1 MSGKR
6 QEYDMLTWLFEQA
19 PDDDSRSLLLK
30 GFEESFEG
38 RSLGSLPEELLS
50 SIRRAGGGSLVLRVR
65 LGQPEAIT
73 QALTEITNADLDA
86 SARAALIG
94 VFGQI
99 KHQAAVPTLLNL
111 VKHDDSDQVVQASL
125 LALQSFESN
134 TIALT
139 VLEAYSTFN
148 EETQIAAQSL
158 LVSRETWLTMLLD
171 MIEMEI
177 IDADSISQES
187 VLKIVLFDNKELQAK
202 AEKHF
207 EK

>member
-1 MSGKR
+1 M
-6 QEYDMLTWLFEQA
+6 
-19 PDDDSRSLLLK
+19 
-30 GFEESFEG
+30 
-38 RSLGSLPEELLS
+38 
-50 SIRRAGGGSLVLRVR
+50 
-65 LGQPEAIT
+65 
-73 QALTEITNADLDA
+73 
-86 SARAALIG
+86 
-94 VFGQI
+94 
-99 KHQAAVPTLLNL
+99 PTLLNL

-177 IDADSISQES
+177 IDADSISPES
-187 VLKIVLFDNKELQAK
+187 VLKIVLFDNKELRTKQK
-202 AEKHF
+202 TLWKSNGCICRENF
-207 EK
+207 NVVSTIL